1 MNDDKLYF
9 WSVYYPSKLLDTA
22 KERVRHLLSAYLGRE
37 SLSPTSEMVVE
48 DLSKDS
54 PREGWSILR
63 ASCHAKKA
71 L

>member
-1 MNDDKLYF
+1 MNEDKTYF

-22 KERVRHLLSAYLGRE
+22 NKRVRALLSAYLGRE
-37 SLSPTSEMVVE
+37 NLSPTSEVVVE
-48 DLSKDS
+48 DLSKES
-54 PREGWSILR
+54 PRECWSILR